1 MIHIIVGLFLL
12 AIIIMTVIFSF
23 AWYRIVPPSEA
34 HLVVTHSKR
43 IVVSPDEKVST
54 DGKKTYFAIPKFVPF
69 LGRSIR
75 VMDVTIKE
83 LIDRQETYEKNQAR
97 YEVKSSLKYRIEN
110 VKRAAETFTNDTE
123 LKEMLKEVVRA
134 SVRAVTVK
142 YDVVEARANKQLMS
156 NEITTQ
162 MTDDL
167 AGWGLRL
174 INFQL
179 VDFQDT
185 EDSNIISDISKRRE
199 VEIQSE
205 TRERNAEKIKQARI
219 KEAESEEKAKQREIE
234 KDRVV
239 GEQLQ
244 IKNRLIAEKE
254 KLAREQEFEV
264 KRVEQVKQAE
274 ISKAEAIVKAEE
286 TEKTE
291 EIFKRQKKL
300 EGEGDRARAEEQA
313 KGDAAPIREKGIAEA
328 LAKEKLQA
336 ALNKFKPDAI
346 RALVAEQIVE
356 KDKAVGIAG
365 AQALEKA
372 DLKVFAGDGEG
383 KNGFEVGK
391 FISSMKVANEEAA
404 GATTNRLGIPNDLGF
419 DKKSFVIGKESEKL
433 NKKSA
438 KATQK

>member
-1 MIHIIVGLFLL
+1 MIHIIIG
-12 AIIIMTVIFSF
+12 IIVLIVIVSLTVF
-23 AWYRIVPPSEA
+23 AFRWYRIVPPSEA
-34 HLVVTHSKR
+34 HLVVMHSKR
-43 IVVSPDEKVST
+43 VVVSPDEKVAT

-69 LGRSIR
+69 LGRNIR

-83 LIDRQETYEKNQAR
+83 IIDRQETYEKNQAR
-97 YEVKSSLKYRIEN
+97 YQVKSSLKYRIED

-142 YDVVEARANKQLMS
+142 YDVVVARANKQLMS
-156 NEITTQ
+156 REIAAQ
-162 MTDDL
+162 MIDDL
-167 AGWGLRL
+167 QGWGLKL

-185 EDSNIISDISKRRE
+185 ETSSIVSDISKRRE

-205 TRERNAEKIKQARI
+205 TRERNAEKIKQARV

-239 GEQLQ
+239 GEALQ
-244 IKNRLIAEKE
+244 IKFKLIAEKE

-264 KRVEQVKQAE
+264 KKVEQVKQAE
-274 ISKAEAIVKAEE
+274 ITKAEKIVQAEE
-286 TEKTE
+286 KERTE

-300 EGEGDRARAEEQA
+300 EGEGDRARAEERA

-336 ALNKFKPDAI
+336 ALNKFSDAAI
-346 RALVAEQIVE
+346 RALVAEQIVQ
-356 KDKAVGIAG
+356 KDKEVGIAG
-365 AQALEKA
+365 AEALAKA

-383 KNGFEVGK
+383 KNGFDVGK
-391 FISSMKVANEEAA
+391 FIASMKVANEEAA

-419 DKKSFVIGKESEKL
+419 DKKSFVIGQEVDKM
-433 NKKSA
+433 KKK
-438 KATQK
+438 KASK

>member
-1 MIHIIVGLFLL
+1 MIEIFIGLFVL
-12 AIIIMTVIFSF
+12 AILILIVFGF

-34 HLVVTHSKR
+34 HLVVMHSKR
-43 IVVSPDEKVST
+43 IVVSPDEKVAT
-54 DGKKTYFAIPKFVPF
+54 EGKKTYFAIPKFVPF
-69 LGRSIR
+69 LGRNIR
-75 VMDVTIKE
+75 IMDVTIKE

-97 YEVKSSLKYRIEN
+97 YEVKSSLKYRIQD
-110 VKRAAETFTNDTE
+110 VKRAAETFTNDVE

-156 NEITTQ
+156 KEISEQ
-162 MTDDL
+162 MVDDL
-167 AGWGLRL
+167 QGWGLAL

-185 EDSNIISDISKRRE
+185 ETSSIVSDISKRRE

-205 TRERNAEKIKQARI
+205 TRERNAEKIKQARM
-219 KEAESEEKAKQREIE
+219 KEAESEEKAREREIA
-234 KDRVV
+234 KDRVI

-244 IKNRLIAEKE
+244 IKNKLIAEKE

-264 KRVEQVKQAE
+264 KKVEQVKQAE
-274 ISKAEAIVKAEE
+274 ITKAEKIVQAEE
-286 TEKTE
+286 KEKTE

-313 KGDAAPIREKGIAEA
+313 KGAAAPIREKGIAEA

-356 KDKAVGIAG
+356 KDKVVGVAG
-365 AQALEKA
+365 AEALGKA

-419 DKKSFVIGKESEKL
+419 DKKSFVVGQETEKV
-433 NKKSA
+433 KKK
-438 KATQK
+438 KASK